1 MLRLVIFSIILVYC
15 HGFNSP
21 VYSRIHVPV
30 SRISSSR
37 LLTMMNEK
45 KHEKASSLSNMF
57 ASKPSELKLNITNL
71 NRLVGRCSWISWWI
85 QITLSVISGVI
96 LTFANTVRRNGS
108 TFSYWSSGFAL
119 SAIGVLI
126 SFFNCFWTWNI
137 TRLTRRVAFQNI
149 DRSRIIPTFR
159 RYFRFAVI
167 ISLCGML
174 ISLLGA
180 EQIVGVL
187 ASKVLSS
194 QGFGATLISN
204 IDKANSL
211 QALDIF
217 LVQANTNIIVAHFA
231 PLLLF
236 LFAQTQ
242 VPLNAESL
250 VEPESPA
257 VQEEK
262 PSEGTSE
269 GGPVAT

>member
-1 MLRLVIFSIILVYC
+1 MV
-15 HGFNSP
+15 
-21 VYSRIHVPV
+21 
-30 SRISSSR
+30 
-37 LLTMMNEK
+37 NEK
-45 KHEKASSLSNMF
+45 PEKTSALSNMF
-57 ASKPSELKLNITNL
+57 TAKSPDTKLNISNL
-71 NRLVGRCSWISWWI
+71 NRLIGRCSWISWWI

-108 TFSYWSSGFAL
+108 SFSYWSSGFAL

-149 DRSRIIPTFR
+149 DRIKIVPTFR
-159 RYFRFAVI
+159 KYFRFAII

-250 VEPESPA
+250 IEPESP
-257 VQEEK
+257 VPVEK
-262 PSEGTSE
+262 PSAGSSEEG
-269 GGPVAT
+269 PMAT

>member
-1 MLRLVIFSIILVYC
+1 MV
-15 HGFNSP
+15 
-21 VYSRIHVPV
+21 
-30 SRISSSR
+30 
-37 LLTMMNEK
+37 NEK
-45 KHEKASSLSNMF
+45 PEKTSALSNMF
-57 ASKPSELKLNITNL
+57 TAKSPDTKLNISNL
-71 NRLVGRCSWISWWI
+71 NRLIGRCSWISWWI

-108 TFSYWSSGFAL
+108 SFSYWSSGFAL

-149 DRSRIIPTFR
+149 DRIKIVPTFR
-159 RYFRFAVI
+159 KYFRFAII

-250 VEPESPA
+250 IEPESQVP
-257 VQEEK
+257 VEK
-262 PSEGTSE
+262 PSAGSSEEG
-269 GGPVAT
+269 PMAT

>member
-1 MLRLVIFSIILVYC
+1 MFHLILC
-15 HGFNSP
+15 AILLISCNGFHLIP
-21 VYSRIHVPV
+21 R
-30 SRISSSR
+30 SR
-37 LLTMMNEK
+37 LPLLLSQSRSSQVWTMMNDKKPEK
-45 KHEKASSLSNMF
+45 TSSLSNMF
-57 ASKPSELKLNITNL
+57 ASKPSDAKINITNL

-108 TFSYWSSGFAL
+108 PFSYWSSGFAL
-119 SAIGVLI
+119 SAIGVLV

-137 TRLTRRVAFQNI
+137 TRLTRRVTFQNI
-149 DRSRIIPTFR
+149 DRNRVIPTFR
-159 RYFRFAVI
+159 KYFRFAII

-217 LVQANTNIIVAHFA
+217 LVQANTNTIVAHFA

-242 VPLNAESL
+242 VPLDAESL
-250 VEPESPA
+250 VEPESSVEASKPA
-257 VQEEK
+257 
-262 PSEGTSE
+262 EGAADE
-269 GGPVAT
+269 GPIAT